1 MGEFISV
8 HDNRTLIDSKLPIMG
23 EFCKWRLDDLI
34 ILILLREDK
43 VYTLLNFDKNRVSKI
58 STDLEKGNLFL
69 HYYHETQCIL
79 NTKILF
85 KGILAIVKYNHMRKI
100 LHVYKKSCIPI
111 RKKSQLWY
119 SIYWKWLLIKREK
132 VQKNPEGQKV
142 KKFKRIPVNKTPL
155 NSV

>member
-23 EFCKWRLDDLI
+23 EFCNWRLDDLI
-34 ILILLREDK
+34 VLILLREDK
-43 VYTLLNFDKNRVSKI
+43 VYTLLNLDKNWVSKI

-111 RKKSQLWY
+111 RKISQLWY
-119 SIYWKWLLIKREK
+119 SIYRKWILITYEK
-132 VQKNPEGQKV
+132 VQNNPEGQIV
-142 KKFKRIPVNKTPL
+142 KKLKRIPIKKQL
-155 NSV
+155 